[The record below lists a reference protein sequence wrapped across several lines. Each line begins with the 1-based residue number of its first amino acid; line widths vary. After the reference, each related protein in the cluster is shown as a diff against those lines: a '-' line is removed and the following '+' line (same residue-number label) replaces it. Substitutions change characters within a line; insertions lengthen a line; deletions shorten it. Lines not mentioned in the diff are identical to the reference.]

1 MNYLSYKLQF
11 IDSARFLAKSLSSFV
26 DNLAEGIHKI
36 KCKYRH
42 DDKRFEFCG
51 IKYT

>member
-1 MNYLSYKLQF
+1 MAS
-11 IDSARFLAKSLSSFV
+11 SLSSFV

-36 KCKYRH
+36 TCKYRH
-42 DDKRFEFCG
+42 DDKRCESCE